1 MVYVLFF
8 LPPSISVRCVF
19 HKKVVFKLLGASDLQ
34 GVLLKMQTTEPFLW
48 SFSLRRSG
56 IESENLH
63 FYLIFSD
70 AAATGPGTRLRSTD
84 TGLQWVRL

>member
-1 MVYVLFF
+1 M
-8 LPPSISVRCVF
+8 
-19 HKKVVFKLLGASDLQ
+19 GASDLQ
-34 GVLLKMQTTEPFLW
+34 GGLVKMQTTEPFLW

-70 AAATGPGTRLRSTD
+70 ATATGPGTRLRSTD
-84 TGLQWVRL
+84 TRPTMGEALNREYSDVNAQEHQ